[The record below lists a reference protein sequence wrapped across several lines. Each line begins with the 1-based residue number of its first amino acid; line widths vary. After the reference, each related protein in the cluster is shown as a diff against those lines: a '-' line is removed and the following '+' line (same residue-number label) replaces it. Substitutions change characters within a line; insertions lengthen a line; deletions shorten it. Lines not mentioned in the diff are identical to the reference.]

1 MFAFRAAV
9 LVLLFLALSIINATR
24 LSDKTIRELRKEI
37 IAHRSTVVLDP
48 RQGPKQY
55 M

>member
-1 MFAFRAAV
+1 MFAVRAAV
-9 LVLLFLALSIINATR
+9 LFLLLLPFSIINAAR
-24 LSDKTIRELRKEI
+24 LSDKAIRELRKEI
-37 IAHRSTVVLDP
+37 IVHRSTIALDP

>member
-9 LVLLFLALSIINATR
+9 LILLLLPFSIINATR
-24 LSDKTIRELRKEI
+24 LSDKAIRELRREI
-37 IAHRSTVVLDP
+37 IAHRSTIVLDP